1 MTNLIAEEAYSFDDV
16 LLVPSYSD
24 ILPKDVDTRTR
35 LTRELTLNI
44 PIVSAA
50 MDTVT
55 EAQTAITM
63 AREGGLGFIHRNMSV
78 KHQAMEV
85 DQVKKSESGMIV
97 DPLTIGPDRPIEEV
111 MKLMAHYR
119 ISGVPV
125 TRGDQLVGIVTN
137 RDLRFETDM
146 TKKVSDVMTSKK
158 SGHGERGHQSG
169 GVQEDAPG
177 APH

>member
-63 AREGGLGFIHRNMSV
+63 AREGGVGFIHRNMSV

-125 TRGDQLVGIVTN
+125 TRGEQLVGIVTN
-137 RDLRFETDM
+137 RDLRFRNRHDQ
-146 TKKVSDVMTSKK
+146 K
-158 SGHGERGHQSG
+158 SQRRHDQ
-169 GVQEDAPG
+169 
-177 APH
+177 